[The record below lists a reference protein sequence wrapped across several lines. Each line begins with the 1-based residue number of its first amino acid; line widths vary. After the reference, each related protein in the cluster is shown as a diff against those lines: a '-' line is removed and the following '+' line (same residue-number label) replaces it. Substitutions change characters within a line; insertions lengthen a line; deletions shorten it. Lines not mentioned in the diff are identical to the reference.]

1 METDT
6 AYIASAWTLVEKFI
20 EAGWEVCVEY
30 ANWNEVEGE
39 PLGYSWV
46 CALAYYT
53 DSPDDHKFFTA
64 SADTA
69 SLAIRRAAQAN
80 GVRTAEEGA

>member
-6 AYIASAWTLVEKFI
+6 DIAATWKLVEKFI

-39 PLGYSWV
+39 PLDYSWV
-46 CALAYYT
+46 CSLAYYT

-64 SADTA
+64 GADTA
-69 SLAIRRAAQAN
+69 SLAIRGAVQL
-80 GVRTAEEGA
+80 AEKGEG

>member
-1 METDT
+1 METDID
-6 AYIASAWTLVEKFI
+6 IASAWKLVEKFI

-30 ANWNEVEGE
+30 ANWNEVEE
-39 PLGYSWV
+39 ANLLAQPLEYSWV
-46 CALAYYT
+46 CSLAYYT

-69 SLAIRRAAQAN
+69 SLAIRRAAKQ
-80 GVRTAEEGA
+80 VEGGI

>member
-30 ANWNEVEGE
+30 ACWKEVEGD
-39 PLGYSWV
+39 PLEYSWA

-53 DSPDDHKFFTA
+53 DLPEERRYYS
-64 SADTA
+64 SNADTA
-69 SLAIRRAAQAN
+69 SLAIRGAVQL
-80 GVRTAEEGA
+80 AEEGV

>member
-6 AYIASAWTLVEKFI
+6 DIAAAWKLVEKFI

-39 PLGYSWV
+39 PLEYSWW

-53 DSPDDHKFFTA
+53 DLPDDHKFFTA
-64 SADTA
+64 GADTA
-69 SLAIRRAAQAN
+69 SLAIRRARAQL
-80 GVRTAEEGA
+80 AEEGV